1 MFRIPYFLL
10 RPKSTAAHP
19 SPAMT
24 PMTGAG
30 EAPVCA
36 ACFVSTGFT
45 EGASGAGVGV
55 GAGVAGAVV
64 GSAISQMEVPCGVLL
79 LTNF

>member
-1 MFRIPYFLL
+1 MRRCLKHPDENTLQMVNWRAFSSKVIFPIYFLL

-24 PMTGAG
+24 PMT
-30 EAPVCA
+30 
-36 ACFVSTGFT
+36 
-45 EGASGAGVGV
+45 GV